1 VILLTGATGTIGRL
15 VARRLHDAAVPVP
28 VRLLTRDPRRAAD
41 LTGPQLEVAGGDFG
55 DPASLRRALAGVRSA
70 LLVTSDPLTPAH
82 DEHFVAAARAAGVR
96 HVVKLSALAVTDPD
110 ATDLLT
116 AWQRRNEQ
124 LLYASG
130 LLWTL
135 LRPRAF
141 MSNTLGWARS
151 VREEGV
157 VRARDG
163 TSVNA
168 TVDPRDVADVAVRAL
183 LDADRHAGRAYPLTG
198 PAAVSAVR
206 QTEVLGEL
214 LQRPLRFEEL
224 SEDEARR
231 RLLARY
237 PAALADALL
246 ESAARGR
253 AGAKGRVDPTA
264 AELLGRP
271 AGGYRE
277 WARDHLAAFRA

>member
-1 VILLTGATGTIGRL
+1 MILLTGATGTVGRL
-15 VARRLHDAAVPVP
+15 VARRLREAAVPVP

-41 LTGPQLEVAGGDFG
+41 LTGPQLEVVGGDFG

-124 LLYASG
+124 LLCASG

-163 TSVNA
+163 TSVSA

-183 LDADRHAGRAYPLTG
+183 LDADGHAGRAYPLTG
-198 PAAVSAVR
+198 PEAVSAVR

-214 LQRPLRFEEL
+214 LQRPLGFEEL
-224 SEDEARR
+224 SETEARL

-237 PAALADALL
+237 PAALADALV